1 MNVAFFSLNVLGTQ
15 GAIAAETYIREASKQ
30 DKIDKVFVFDA
41 PRNKSI
47 IEGFGSVFLRL
58 RNNKKYV
65 NRILNAI
72 RIFKLIKRNQIKVL
86 HFFYR
91 LNNIPTISLAKI
103 LCILFNVNCTFICD
117 HRSVNLSPTPNR
129 RKALNLLLFP
139 VDIYAGNINAV
150 KTNHFFH
157 FSKKKIEAKIFDL
170 GWNDFLFNKIDKT
183 SQLYYQK
190 SLPLYRDKNITSED
204 RIVIWY
210 VGTLS
215 KANREP
221 LFIPK
226 TLEILSQILGDSDYI
241 FKIAGP
247 CSQEVRKY
255 LKKIKKVKIL
265 GKISQRSLYQ
275 RMYSDKHKNSI
286 GLAYMASLRHQMAPS
301 LKIVEYALLG
311 FKIVAS
317 DTIGMRQQAE
327 RFGLEVGA
335 FTKNTPELFADSIIK
350 LINQKKE
357 PNWERRED
365 YKYSQL
371 FKDQVL
377 PVYLDNDK

>member
-1 MNVAFFSLNVLGTQ
+1 MNIAFFSLYVLGTQ

-30 DKIDKVFVFDA
+30 DKIDRVFVFDA
-41 PRNKSI
+41 PKNKRK
-47 IEGFGSVFLRL
+47 IEGFDSVFLKL
-58 RNNKKYV
+58 RNDKKNF

-72 RIFKLIKRNQIKVL
+72 RVFKLIKRNQIKVL

-103 LCILFNVNCTFICD
+103 LCILFNVKCTFICD

-139 VDIYAGNINAV
+139 IDIYAGNINAV

-157 FSKKKIEAKIFDL
+157 YSNKKKEAKIFDL
-170 GWNDFLFNKIDKT
+170 GWNDFLFNKINKK
-183 SQLYYQK
+183 LPFYYQK
-190 SLPLYRDKNITSED
+190 SLPLYGDRNIKSED

-215 KANREP
+215 KANRDP

-247 CSQEVRKY
+247 CSKEVRNY

-265 GKISQRSLYQ
+265 GKISQRSLYE
-275 RMYSDKHKNSI
+275 RMYSDRHKNSI
-286 GLAYMASLRHQMAPS
+286 GLAYMALRHQMAPS
-301 LKIVEYALLG
+301 LKMVEYALTG

-327 RFGLEVGA
+327 RFGVEVGA
-335 FTKNTPELFADSIIK
+335 FTRNTPELFADSIIK
-350 LINQKKE
+350 LINQKKV
-357 PNWERRED
+357 PNWGRSED
-365 YKYSQL
+365 YAYSRL

-377 PVYLDNDK
+377 PVYLENDK